1 MNEKRTGIWIP
12 IELMDDNQLD
22 WLNRVLLSE
31 ILSLHQLPNGCIAS
45 NQHFGEL
52 LGIDR
57 SAASRRISK
66 LKKLG
71 YIQTKDVYQ
80 RNECVGRIITPILNV
95 PKNELTEPKTKK
107 QKDSGRQPD
116 EKVNS
121 DASLG
126 GIESPKQQPDSPKG
140 SSDKNH
146 PPLTEEQG
154 GSSPTTIGVV
164 PERLGGSSHG
174 NTINTYT
181 NTDIKKQLL
190 IQYTGETGSFSSFD
204 DLFISEEE
212 IPTNLITSDNSA
224 SAGTNPTLPKIS
236 TKEYRAIMNDF
247 FEGYPSWEADM
258 YALGLEKFIGKTQYF
273 HSNNPDYIGMIR
285 EFYEL

>member
-12 IELMDDNQLD
+12 IELMNDKQLD
-22 WLNRVLLSE
+22 WPNKVLMTE
-31 ILSLHQLPNGCIAS
+31 ILSLHKLPKGCRAS
-45 NQHFGEL
+45 NDQLAEL
-52 LGIDR
+52 LGIKK
-57 SAASRRISK
+57 SAVSKRITK

-80 RNECVGRIITPILNV
+80 RNECVGRIITPILGV
-95 PKNELTEPKTKK
+95 PKNELPEPKNEGKK
-107 QKDSGRQPD
+107 NPVKQHD

-126 GIESPKQQPDSPKG
+126 SIESQNCQPDSPEG

-146 PPLTEEQG
+146 PSLTEEQG
-154 GSSPTTIGVV
+154 GSSQTTIGVV

-174 NTINTYT
+174 NTINTHT

-190 IQYTGETGSFSSFD
+190 IQYAGETGSFSSFD

>member
-12 IELMDDNQLD
+12 VELMNDKQLD
-22 WLNRVLLSE
+22 WTNKALMTE
-31 ILSLHQLPNGCIAS
+31 ILSLHKLPKGCRAS
-45 NQHFGEL
+45 NDQLAEL
-52 LGIDR
+52 LGIKR
-57 SAASRRISK
+57 SAVSKRITK

-71 YIQTKDVYQ
+71 YIQTKDVYE
-80 RNECVGRIITPILNV
+80 RNFCVGRTITPIVSVPKKELPE
-95 PKNELTEPKTKK
+95 PKNEGKK
-107 QKDSGRQPD
+107 NPVKQHD
-116 EKVNS
+116 EKINS

-126 GIESPKQQPDSPKG
+126 GVESQNCQPDSPKG

-181 NTDIKKQLL
+181 NTEIKKQLL
-190 IQYTGETGSFSSFD
+190 NQYTGGTGSFNSFD

-236 TKEYRAIMNDF
+236 TKEFRAIMNDF
-247 FEGYPSWEADM
+247 FEGYSSWEADM

-273 HSNNPDYIGMIR
+273 HSNNPDYIGLIR